1 MIRAASVRI
10 GRPPLESAD
19 SFSLIFHN
27 FFNYFG
33 SKFGFRS
40 LTRFYL
46 IFNTNPYEN
55 LLFKSRAGILVF
67 KPPRIRKLKSRSLA
81 TFEPSK
87 KNRNYDLGSRAG
99 GNDDISII

>member
-1 MIRAASVRI
+1 MIRLASVSL
-10 GRPPLESAD
+10 GGPPLASAD
-19 SFSLIFHN
+19 SFSLIFHK
-27 FFNYFG
+27 FFNR
-33 SKFGFRS
+33 KFGFRS

-87 KNRNYDLGSRAG
+87 KIAIMIWVLGRVGMMTSA
-99 GNDDISII
+99 